1 MTQEVPRH
9 DVKSQEITIL
19 MMDFKLSSM
28 KLAVTMFLEAGYL
41 FSIKLLAQS
50 QSSVP
55 VMLIWK
61 DQV

>member
-9 DVKSQEITIL
+9 AVKSQEITIL

-41 FSIKLLAQS
+41 FGIKLLAQS

-55 VMLIWK
+55 VMFIWK
-61 DQV
+61 D